1 MSDRSPSAASL
12 WANGLFAITIYADD
26 LAASRR
32 FYGETLQ
39 MTEIFS
45 NHDSVVYQMGSAC
58 LNVLMK
64 ENAPELV
71 DPLPIA
77 PSVAGSRSLL
87 TVTVDDMD
95 AAHAAL
101 VARGVTFLNGPITRP
116 WGMHTAAFADPSGHC
131 WELAQKINDSAT

>member
-1 MSDRSPSAASL
+1 MSSTSL
-12 WANGLFAITIYADD
+12 WSNGLFAITIYADD

-32 FYGETLQ
+32 FYGDLLQ
-39 MTEIFS
+39 MQEIFA

-71 DPLPIA
+71 EPLPIA
-77 PSVAGSRSLL
+77 PSSAGSRALL
-87 TVTVDDMD
+87 TVTVDDVD

-101 VARGVTFLNGPITRP
+101 VARGVTFLNGPIDRP
-116 WGMHTAAFADPSGHC
+116 WGMRTAAFADPSGHS
-131 WELAQKINDSAT
+131 WELAQKV